1 MRYQSIKYIISFAFV
16 IVWHCLAYSQPY
28 EAKNQKDFKVKAEKY
43 FEEEDYDAAYKAY
56 SQLVAN
62 FPKDPI
68 FNYRLGVSMLFA
80 EPDKTKAK
88 KYLDFAAQ
96 YKTEIPK
103 EHLFYLG
110 KYYHY
115 NYEFDQA
122 IKFYDNY
129 KLLAKKSDID
139 RLKVENEIKACE
151 SGKNLL
157 NRLSDLTVLDKKEL
171 PRSDFFLS
179 YDFKNLGGRLIAKPA
194 EFKSERD
201 LKNKDNSVAFISTNT
216 DKLFISNYNTDKT
229 KGKDI
234 YVVKKKGNGWGS
246 PQNISAINTEMDED
260 FPFFHPNGKTLYFA
274 SKGHNTMGGYDIFK
288 SEYDATN
295 DTWGV
300 PVNLDFPI
308 NTPLDDILFATDSAE
323 KYAYFASNRSSEG
336 NNFTIYKINTLRK
349 APELIVIQ
357 GASVKVK
364 DTESNKSAITVVNK
378 STGEVF
384 GPITATDGGK
394 YVLQIANGGKFDFTV
409 ETPGFRSQTQE
420 VQLKQYLD
428 VRPVLQYITYNEGL
442 LSIKTYLD
450 TSSANNYARLLE
462 LIKQRANLNIDTG
475 TNKTPEAP
483 LAEIKPDKVDATAV
497 VKKPV
502 EEVKPAIVS
511 EQQII
516 QEAKDD
522 ASKAKGEAS
531 ALTNAYIFSKQA
543 LDEKLKA
550 KSEAENELTQI
561 KEAQKTAGQA
571 DSVSFASAAINKQNE
586 VNAIDEQVKLLDG
599 LNAELKTNADKKEKE
614 AKLLDKYATDI
625 ALVSKAKDKKTALN
639 NLDALQ
645 KELETAGN
653 NIRLSKD
660 IIEEYTEKVNQ
671 KANEGEVFK
680 QQVSTLQNDI
690 KDFTNE
696 KEKLK
701 EDQAATKDK
710 DLKATYQSQ
719 IDDIEKDLADK
730 TTRLS
735 TLQQQAETASANAK
749 NTEQLLTVLNGTND
763 AANKTEPVASADTPT
778 NIEKTDV
785 IETKPKAAVIQ
796 LSNEF
801 LTAKARMSFPADK
814 TVNDLDLQSLKAENT
829 KVLNYNKAIDKEI
842 TLKKSAIVKAK
853 ATEDK
858 NRLQGLMDDLLVQR
872 QSNSKLLAEI
882 KEREL
887 ALAPKVETLPA
898 ASTNVIAYS
907 PAYELAKKEGETNAA
922 LVIKTLDE
930 TALKNQS
937 AKIQTWNK
945 AIDIELQKQKTASA
959 KYKLAEEKSKVS
971 DLMNDLKIQKQSN
984 NLLLTENIA
993 LQKSIT
999 KTDTTALA
1007 VTKPPLNPAETK
1019 PTTESKVVGYTP
1031 KFDSLR
1037 SNYDTALVKDVSSLD
1052 VVELAEQKKIV
1063 NAYNVAIDKEI
1074 LAKKSGLA
1082 STANADEKGQLIAMV
1097 NQLNAKKKEN
1107 ALLINKINEKQSAI
1121 NIANTNTKQPTVKQ
1135 SAITTPKTVITKPS
1149 TTLIP
1154 ALASNEVANDSSKAG
1169 DYVQTQLK
1177 TKTVWNNATPNLVKS
1192 YYKEVTDEPIYFS
1205 IFTEDIKRIDKL
1217 NTEISALELQKAKAV
1232 SAKQLVLQNT
1242 IDKKKSTI
1250 TVFKFDLAKNTR
1262 NLNRIAFSRNKTKLK
1277 TQIENFTGSTEDRE
1291 MGYGLMAYSDKRLAE
1306 ANAFRDSANK
1316 VVDLDKKLFLI
1327 SLAEQ
1332 KEKQGLEGLESAI
1345 ALTKPFVAVKQD
1357 STAIAKVNPTTPDAI
1372 VQNDVSANKGFNT
1385 TASIK
1390 DAPDLKTIDLNS
1402 LSPEKIVEVKSA
1414 IEYKSYANLKAD
1426 AKNLETSA
1434 KSIESKVN
1442 NIKGVASRN
1451 DNTIKSLKTKPG
1463 NEKKITDLE
1472 NANSKLNLQ
1481 ADSLTEIVFNTKAAA
1496 EAKHLEADLMLY
1508 SLDETKAAEIVAVSG
1523 FKPISQRPTQ
1533 LANNSEIEKII
1544 IDSAKIKSDALM
1556 ARLDSIRATTNTK
1569 PERVRPTETTKVKE
1583 SITKQA
1589 ETLLPF
1595 GDAVEPYTRNQVDF
1609 NGNGYSKSNPI
1620 PIDQTMPEGLI
1631 FKVQIGAFKTR
1642 PDDNAFGNITPIAG
1656 ETTASGYTRYTAGFF
1671 DAFPSANGAKND
1683 LSNKGFKD
1691 AYVVAYYNGKRI
1703 SLDSARRIKGT
1714 EPVVVKVT
1722 PTNVATKVQVTKQPD
1737 YIVPVQQGIET
1748 RAIEVQAGL
1757 AYTVQIG
1764 AYSRIVTKKDLF
1776 NLDPIYTEKRS
1787 STLYSFTTGLYT
1799 TLQEAIVRK
1808 NFAVSVGVKD
1818 AFVRAFKDGKRIT
1831 LEEARQIEA
1840 GVLPKATAP
1849 VQNNVP
1855 AEKVIEIVPVTT
1867 KPTIESTPAN
1877 ISQPNTSDG
1886 QSQPNV
1892 KAPKARIILYDDSTF
1907 TIVNF
1912 DNGITTYP
1920 IPDAENGVKLE
1931 DNGVCFRVQVGVFQ
1945 GELPEENKNAFLKI
1959 KKWPI
1964 RGFRFSNGLTK
1975 YNVGNFNNPVSA
1987 NALKQ
1992 EVLAA
1997 GVADAFVIAYYDN
2010 KRISVAEAMKIL
2022 ENGGKRQ

>member
-16 IVWHCLAYSQPY
+16 IVWHCWAHGQPY
-28 EAKNQKDFKVKAEKY
+28 EAKNQKDFKAKAEKY

-88 KYLDFAAQ
+88 KYLDFASQ

-129 KLLAKKSDID
+129 KLLSKKSDID

-201 LKNKDNSVAFISTNT
+201 LKKKDNSVAFISTNT

-295 DTWGV
+295 DTWGA

-336 NNFTIYKINTLRK
+336 NNFTIYKINTQRK
-349 APELIVIQ
+349 APELIMIQ

-364 DTESNKSAITVVNK
+364 ETESNKSAITVVNK
-378 STGEVF
+378 VTGEVF
-384 GPITATDGGK
+384 GPITSTDGGK

-450 TSSANNYARLLE
+450 TNSANNYARLLE
-462 LIKQRANLNIDTG
+462 LIKQRASLSIDTG
-475 TNKTPEAP
+475 TNKTPESP
-483 LAEIKPDKVDATAV
+483 LVDIQPDKVDATAV

-502 EEVKPAIVS
+502 EEIKPAVVS

-516 QEAKDD
+516 QEAKAD

-531 ALTNAYIFSKQA
+531 SLLNAANFSKQA
-543 LDEKLKA
+543 LDEKIKA

-561 KEAQKTAGQA
+561 REAQKTASKT
-571 DSVSFASAAINKQNE
+571 DSIGFASASANKQNE

-719 IDDIEKDLADK
+719 IEDIEKDIADK
-730 TTRLS
+730 TTKLS

-749 NTEQLLTVLNGTND
+749 NTEQLLAVLNGTTD
-763 AANKTEPVASADTPT
+763 AANKTEPVASIDTPKA
-778 NIEKTDV
+778 IQKVDV
-785 IETKPKAAVIQ
+785 TETKPKTATIQ

-801 LTAKARMSFPADK
+801 LTAKEQMGFPADK
-814 TVNDLDLQSLKAENT
+814 TVNDLDLQALKAENT

-842 TLKKSAIVKAK
+842 ILKKSAIVKAK
-853 ATEDK
+853 TTEDK
-858 NRLQGLMDDLLVQR
+858 NRLQGLMDDLLVQK
-872 QSNSKLLAEI
+872 QSNSKLLTEI
-882 KEREL
+882 KDREL
-887 ALAPKVETLPA
+887 ALAPKVDTQPA
-898 ASTNVIAYS
+898 VSANVIAYS
-907 PAYELAKKEGETNAA
+907 PAYELAKKEGEASAA

-930 TALKNQS
+930 IALKNQS
-937 AKIQTWNK
+937 AKIQIWNK
-945 AIDIELQKQKTASA
+945 AVDIELQKQKTASV
-959 KYKLAEEKSKVS
+959 KYKLAEEKSKAS

-984 NLLLTENIA
+984 NLLLAENIA

-999 KTDTTALA
+999 KTDTTAIA
-1007 VTKPPLNPAETK
+1007 VTKPPLNPAEIK
-1019 PTTESKVVGYTP
+1019 PTNESKVLGYTP

-1037 SNYDTALVKDVSSLD
+1037 SNYDTALVKDISSLD
-1052 VVELAEQKKIV
+1052 VIELAEQKKMV
-1063 NAYNVAIDKEI
+1063 NAYNAAIDKEI
-1074 LAKKSGLA
+1074 VAKKSGLA

-1107 ALLINKINEKQSAI
+1107 TLLVRKISEKQSAI
-1121 NIANTNTKQPTVKQ
+1121 SIATTKQTAAKPPVATTKT
-1135 SAITTPKTVITKPS
+1135 AIAKPS
-1149 TTLIP
+1149 AALVP
-1154 ALASNEVANDSSKAG
+1154 ALASNEVAGDSSKAG
-1169 DYVQTQLK
+1169 DYVQNQLK
-1177 TKTVWNNATPNLVKS
+1177 TKTVWNNAMPDVVKT

-1205 IFTEDIKRIDKL
+1205 IFSEDLKRIDKL
-1217 NTEISALELQKAKAV
+1217 NEEIAVLENQKSKAAP
-1232 SAKQLVLQNT
+1232 AKQIALQNT

-1262 NLNRIAFSRNKTKLK
+1262 NLNRIALSRNKTKLK

-1291 MGYGLMAYSDKRLAE
+1291 MGYGLIAYSDKRLAE

-1332 KEKQGLEGLESAI
+1332 KEKQSLEGLESAI
-1345 ALTKPFVAVKQD
+1345 ALTNPLPIVKQD
-1357 STAIAKVNPTTPDAI
+1357 TAAIVKVNPTTPDAI
-1372 VQNDVSANKGFNT
+1372 IQNDVSANKGFNT

-1390 DAPDLKTIDLNS
+1390 DAPDLKTIELSS
-1402 LSPEKIVEVKSA
+1402 LSPEKVAEVKSA
-1414 IEYKSYANLKAD
+1414 MEYKSYANLKSD

-1451 DNTIKSLKTKPG
+1451 DNTIQSLKTKPG
-1463 NEKKITDLE
+1463 NEKKIADLV

-1523 FKPISQRPTQ
+1523 FKPISQRSAQ
-1533 LANNSEIEKII
+1533 LASNTETVI

-1556 ARLDSIRATTNTK
+1556 ARLDSIRAATNTK
-1569 PERVRPTETTKVKE
+1569 PERIKSTETTKVKE
-1583 SITKQA
+1583 SITKQT

-1595 GDAVEPYTRNQVDF
+1595 GDVVGSYTKNQVDF
-1609 NGNGYSKSNPI
+1609 NGNGYSKNNPI
-1620 PIDQTMPEGLI
+1620 PIDQPMPEGLI

-1683 LSNKGFKD
+1683 LSKKGFKD

-1714 EPVVVKVT
+1714 EPVVVNVT

-1787 STLYSFTTGLYT
+1787 NTLYSFTTGLYT

-1840 GVLPKATAP
+1840 GVLPKAAVPDQNTAP
-1849 VQNNVP
+1849 I
-1855 AEKVIEIVPVTT
+1855 EKVIESLPVNTR
-1867 KPTIESTPAN
+1867 PTIESTPAKVG
-1877 ISQPNTSDG
+1877 QPNTSES

-1912 DNGITTYP
+1912 DNGISTYP

-1987 NALKQ
+1987 SALKQ